1 MAVAQTPGNT
11 IQNGLLFKNTGI
23 QLLQVSPEQREDFL
37 AKHSAEIIDW
47 LSPTLAML
55 QDHSSNKSRIPFTSH
70 LLLQD
75 SVFINE
81 SQLGNHWIIKRWDKK
96 LKHFIYEEIE
106 ADATE
111 VAGLLEEGMVNIAQP
126 FSQTV
131 KTEANTLSHDLS
143 VNGVSWIHAYRQNLK
158 GEGRTLAIKEQ
169 LFDTLDI
176 DLYARYLPSELIDPI
191 INSHATSMA
200 SIAAGAGNTSEL
212 SLGAAPG
219 VSLVSSTFTNILPD
233 AGSFFDQTGVKVQ
246 NHSYGLEITNIYDLL
261 AEAYDMQVND
271 QPQILHVFSSGNSG
285 FITPESGRY
294 AQLGPFSNLTG
305 GFKMAKNI
313 LTVGAIDQELNLDVR
328 SSKGPT
334 SDGRIKPEI
343 VAYGEGGTSEAA
355 ALVSGTSIL
364 LREAYFNQ
372 FGEEVSS
379 AALKVILIAGADS
392 IGQSVVSYST
402 GFGNLNAKKSLELIE
417 REQIIHGQIDNTGQF
432 TREITLPVNSGKVR
446 IALVWNDPAATTG
459 DQKALKNDLNLK
471 VVHDG
476 QEWLPWTLDPTP
488 HTSLLNQSP
497 QRGIDTL
504 NNIELVTLP
513 LNGDKLTIQ
522 ITSESMMSS
531 SQAFHI
537 AYSVQSGHQF
547 EWLYPSFNDPQEAE
561 TSTRLRF
568 ENSYQTTGI
577 LEMQLG
583 DGVWQAIGSVNGD
596 NQFEINWPSFSGKL
610 RLRARFGTDI
620 YTSDDLL
627 ISPRIEASKIYLCED
642 EFLLSWNS
650 LNLEGAFYELSKP
663 GNSGYLEPFL
673 ITSDTFAI
681 LNRSNEEFLF
691 DKISIQGRLGDL
703 KTLQAQVYDFT
714 TDGIGCF
721 YTTFTSSV
729 DEEIVQL
736 NLGLSGLY
744 NIASVSFEKLNAE
757 RFESILSLEN
767 PTSNLLESTDSN
779 IRSGYYSYRAKINLL
794 DAINGETTVLTDT
807 LELPVIL
814 KDNVTVFPNP
824 IQNGE
829 DLNILNDN
837 LNAAYMQIIN
847 HQGAVLQQ
855 VEIKLEADSFEVNGL
870 SSGMYLYRIFNIEK
884 ELIKSGRL
892 IVY

>member
-1 MAVAQTPGNT
+1 MAVAQTRGNT
-11 IQNGLLFKNTGI
+11 IQNGLLFKNTCI
-23 QLLQVSPEQREDFL
+23 QLWQVSPEQREDFL
-37 AKHSAEIIDW
+37 AEHSAEIIDW
-47 LSPTLAML
+47 LSPTLAVL
-55 QDHSSNKSRIPFTSH
+55 QDHSPNKSRIPFTSH

-75 SVFINE
+75 SAFIHE
-81 SQLGNHWIIKRWDKK
+81 SQPGTHWIIKRWDKK
-96 LKHFIYEEIE
+96 LKHFVYEEIE
-106 ADATE
+106 ADAAE
-111 VAGLLEEGMVNIAQP
+111 VAGLLQEGIVNIAQP
-126 FSQTV
+126 FSQTA

-212 SLGAAPG
+212 SLGAASG
-219 VSLVSSTFTNILPD
+219 VTLTSSTFTSILPD

-261 AEAYDMQVND
+261 AEAYDEQVND

-379 AALKVILIAGADS
+379 AALKAILIAGADS

-446 IALVWNDPAATTG
+446 IALVWNDPAATAG
-459 DQKALKNDLNLK
+459 DLKSLKNNLNLK
-471 VVHDG
+471 VAHDG
-476 QEWLPWTLDPTP
+476 QEWLPWTLDPSPRTN
-488 HTSLLNQSP
+488 LLDQTP

-513 LNGDKLTIQ
+513 LNGDRLTIQ
-522 ITSESMMSS
+522 VSGESMLTS

-537 AYSVQSGHQF
+537 AYSVQSDHQF

-568 ENSYQTTGI
+568 LNSYQTTGI

-583 DGVWQAIGSVNGD
+583 DGSWQEMGFVEGE
-596 NQFEINWPSFSGKL
+596 NQFEISWPSFSGKL

-627 ISPRIEASKIYLCED
+627 ISPRIEVSKIYLCED

-673 ITSDTFAI
+673 VTSDTFAI

-691 DKISIQGRLGDL
+691 DKISIRGRLGDL

-729 DEEIVQL
+729 DEEIVKL
-736 NLGLSGLY
+736 NLDLSGLY

-757 RFESILSLEN
+757 QFESILSLDN

-779 IRSGYYSYRAKINLL
+779 TRSGYYSYRAKINLL

-814 KDNVTVFPNP
+814 KDNITVFPNP